1 MTTGPILGPEGVIWP
16 ADWLLA
22 HVEEIRDMG
31 LRIVSIHVFAENL
44 VQSMDKLKAIAEK
57 TGLKQFVVKTPE
69 NSTESILQQ
78 TALNY
83 MKAADM
89 LETFGVRLL
98 LHNEAGDI
106 QTKIAGKTA
115 YEHLLDLCMG
125 KVGAQVDVG
134 WVQFG
139 GEDPAA
145 FLERNA
151 ARVQSVHH
159 KDFGAG
165 REPIDVPVGT
175 GNVDLAACFR
185 FAQSRDIPQLVDQ
198 EHFGPDVPGEL
209 QKVCQMLNGFAQNRK
224 DTVSFLNVYDVKT
237 GAVRTVASFDRVIE
251 APNWLKNSDTILY
264 NAEGHMYAYD
274 LNTNTERLLD
284 TGSCDQCN
292 NDHVVPPDETELA
305 VSHMTFDNGGFTS
318 RVYIVPMKG
327 GEPRLVTPNSPSFC
341 TAGRRTARR
350 WPTALSA
357 TSTAGRRW
365 TYTRSR

>member
-1 MTTGPILGPEGVIWP
+1 MKFGVQLYGPLNNMQGEVLEKLAALAKAGITEIEPCMTTGPILGPEDVIWP

-139 GEDPAA
+139 GEDPVA
-145 FLERNA
+145 FLVR
-151 ARVQSVHH
+151 R
-159 KDFGAG
+159 
-165 REPIDVPVGT
+165 VGT
-175 GNVDLAACFR
+175 FR
-185 FAQSRDIPQLVDQ
+185 SLSTRSTS
-198 EHFGPDVPGEL
+198 VPM
-209 QKVCQMLNGFAQNRK
+209 CR
-224 DTVSFLNVYDVKT
+224 
-237 GAVRTVASFDRVIE
+237 ASFKKF
-251 APNWLKNSDTILY
+251 AK
-264 NAEGHMYAYD
+264 
-274 LNTNTERLLD
+274 
-284 TGSCDQCN
+284 C
-292 NDHVVPPDETELA
+292 
-305 VSHMTFDNGGFTS
+305 
-318 RVYIVPMKG
+318 
-327 GEPRLVTPNSPSFC
+327 
-341 TAGRRTARR
+341 
-350 WPTALSA
+350 
-357 TSTAGRRW
+357 
-365 TYTRSR
+365 